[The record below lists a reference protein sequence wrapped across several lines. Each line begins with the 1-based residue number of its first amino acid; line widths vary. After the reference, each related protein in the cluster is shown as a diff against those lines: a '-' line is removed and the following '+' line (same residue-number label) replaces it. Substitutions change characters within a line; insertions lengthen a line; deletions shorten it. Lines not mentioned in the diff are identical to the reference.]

1 MSLGL
6 HALLAAIAALIVL
19 GGPLKLPEKVDIT
32 VLEQPKAAAA
42 PDISQAK
49 PKQAP
54 PKESPRAIYGL
65 SRKALTANDGEVLK
79 AGNTVAK
86 VPDEE
91 KLKPGDADSLPT
103 PTDEYLVTR
112 MPELASEARIPYPSE
127 AQKKGV
133 EGPVVMDI
141 LIDQDGAVRE
151 AKLVSGPGSGLNE
164 MALAAVRNFKF
175 KPALL
180 QDKPVA
186 VRIRYAY
193 RFVLQR

>member
-1 MSLGL
+1 M
-6 HALLAAIAALIVL
+6 HALLVAMVALIVL
-19 GGPLKLPEKVDIT
+19 GGPLKLPTKVDIT
-32 VLEQPKAAAA
+32 VLEQPKPQAV

-49 PKQAP
+49 PKEAP
-54 PKESPRAIYGL
+54 PKDKPRAVYGL
-65 SRKALTANDGEVLK
+65 SRKALTADDGEVVK

-86 VPDEE
+86 APDQE
-91 KLKPGDADSLPT
+91 KLLPSDADSLPT

-112 MPELASEARIPYPSE
+112 MPELASEARIPYPPE

-141 LIDQDGAVRE
+141 LIDQNGAVRD
-151 AKLVSGPGSGLNE
+151 ATLVSGPGAGLNE
-164 MALAAVRNFKF
+164 LALAAVHNFKF

-193 RFVLQR
+193 RFVLQK

>member
-1 MSLGL
+1 M
-6 HALLAAIAALIVL
+6 
-19 GGPLKLPEKVDIT
+19 
-32 VLEQPKAAAA
+32 LEQPKAAAA

-49 PKQAP
+49 PKAAP
-54 PKESPRAIYGL
+54 PKEKPRAVYGV
-65 SRKALTANDGEVLK
+65 SRKAITSNDGEVLK

-86 VPDEE
+86 APDTEV
-91 KLKPGDADSLPT
+91 LKPGDADSLPT

-112 MPELASEARIPYPSE
+112 MPELASEARIPYPPE

-141 LIDQDGAVRE
+141 LIDCQGVVRE
-151 AKLVSGPGSGLNE
+151 ASLVSGPGSGLNE
-164 MALAAVRNFKF
+164 AALAAVRNFKF

-193 RFVLQR
+193 RFVLQK